1 MKSGVLKLDLLDA
14 SGRRLS
20 EAVDIALFHQASGA
34 KIVAKAP
41 KSSSVRIKDLQPGPN
56 GLYRVIVDPPSYLPV
71 SSFVNLPA
79 SGDGTLELRFPVDP
93 NKVTPV
99 FPQYPA
105 LPRVA
110 RQLLEASDAVLKFDR
125 KSGATL
131 YDGLD
136 DVRKAGMFNIAT
148 KSART
153 ALSTGRSVLSYVER
167 ILELR
172 GDRCFVVVS
181 RELREEVKNSA
192 LSGHFFEAPSGL
204 HHPPEGFQSAGSW
217 KTPDHYGNLQVTFF
231 TRGADEWVADID
243 IDDAGGLA
251 HVFQVLRNHLTG
263 RPTHPYDIQQILLLH
278 QKMDPG
284 YQLAV

>member
-14 SGRRLS
+14 SGNRL
-20 EAVDIALFHQASGA
+20 AQPVDVTLWHQSSGA

-41 KSSSVRIKDLQPGPN
+41 KSSAVRIKDLQPGPN
-56 GLYRVIVDPPSYLPV
+56 GLYRVHVDPPSYLPV
-71 SSFVNLPA
+71 ASFVDLPA
-79 SGDGTLELRFPVDP
+79 SGEGTIALRFPVDP
-93 NKVTPV
+93 DKVKPK
-99 FPQYPA
+99 FPKFPA
-105 LPRVA
+105 LPAVA
-110 RQLLEASDAVLKFDR
+110 RQLLEASDAVLKFDG

-131 YDGLD
+131 YDDLD
-136 DVRKAGMFNIAT
+136 DLRKAGMFNIAA
-148 KSART
+148 KASRT
-153 ALSTGRSVLSYVER
+153 SLSTGRSILSYVQR

-181 RELREEVKNSA
+181 QELREEVKNSA
-192 LSGHFFEAPSGL
+192 LSGHFFEARSTL
-204 HHPPEGFQSAGSW
+204 HRPPDGFDSAGSW

-231 TRGADEWVADID
+231 AKGPSDWVADID

-278 QKMDPG
+278 QKINPG
-284 YQLAV
+284 YELTV